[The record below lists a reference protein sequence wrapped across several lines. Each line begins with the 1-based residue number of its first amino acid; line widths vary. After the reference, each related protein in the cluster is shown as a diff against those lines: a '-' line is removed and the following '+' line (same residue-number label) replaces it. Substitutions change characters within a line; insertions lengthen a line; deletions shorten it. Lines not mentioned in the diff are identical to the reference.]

1 MGMSTHPFH
10 APSLVGALLLAGFAA
25 PALAQ
30 TEWHTDFAAARSI
43 AAERH
48 APLFVT
54 FRCER

>member
-1 MGMSTHPFH
+1 MSTHPFH

>member
-1 MGMSTHPFH
+1 MR
-10 APSLVGALLLAGFAA
+10 LLPAVFAA
-25 PALAQ
+25 VTSMLAAPPAQ
-30 TEWHTDFAAARSI
+30 TAPDGIEWHTDFAAARAL